1 MEALLK
7 KEIIL
12 NKATRRLVGIVIF
25 IILTSL
31 AAFVRIPLPFTPVPI
46 TLQTFFVLLSGL
58 CLGSRLGFLSQCGY
72 VFLGTAGLSVFTGS
86 GSGLLYLFGPTGG
99 YLVGFTVA
107 SFLAGRLARSRHNN
121 LPSIFI
127 KLCLAD
133 FVLLACGATW
143 LKFLLGCSLA
153 QALLIGFLPFLAGDL
168 FKILIASILYLRL
181 RPRLE
186 RIF

>member
-12 NKATRRLVGIVIF
+12 NKATTRLVGVVIF

-72 VFLGTAGLSVFTGS
+72 VFLGAAGLSVFTGS
-86 GSGLLYLFGPTGG
+86 GSGLFYLFGPTGG
-99 YLVGFTVA
+99 YLVGFAIA
-107 SFLAGRLARSRHNN
+107 SFLAGKLVRFGQNS
-121 LPSIFI
+121 LPLIFI

-133 FVLLACGATW
+133 FVLLACGAIW
-143 LKFLLGCSLA
+143 LKFFLSCSLRE
-153 QALLIGFLPFLAGDL
+153 ALLIGFLPFLAGDL
-168 FKILIASILYLRL
+168 LKILVASILYLRL
-181 RPRLE
+181 RLRLE
-186 RIF
+186 GIF

>member
-12 NKATRRLVGIVIF
+12 SKAVSRLIGVVIF

-46 TLQTFFVLLSGL
+46 TLQTLFVLLSGL

-72 VFLGTAGLSVFTGS
+72 IFLGAIGLSIFTGS
-86 GSGLLYLFGPTGG
+86 GNGLFYLFGPTAG
-99 YLVGFTVA
+99 YLVGFALA
-107 SFLAGRLARSRHNN
+107 SFLAGKLIRSRQDN
-121 LPSIFI
+121 LPVIFV

-133 FVLLACGATW
+133 FVLLACGAAW

-153 QALLIGFLPFLAGDL
+153 QALLIGFLPFLVGDL